1 MREPGSHRNGACIAP
16 TPTTRRT
23 EASVGDDTATW
34 SQPDQCMS
42 PALQGRQ
49 RLAPATG
56 TRLQGRECVVCW
68 PLSQKLLQAGTL
80 EPPSCP
86 PSCSLLPPS
95 PSSPPFT
102 FPSPPP
108 TPPRHPER
116 GRSLSA
122 AVRSRLRPRRRDHG
136 PHYRSDLV
144 SLPGI
149 LRDCPI
155 NQRGHRYEGTCRTGG
170 L

>member
-42 PALQGRQ
+42 PALPGRQ

-80 EPPSCP
+80 EPPP
-86 PSCSLLPPS
+86 ATLLHPHAPLSLLPTP
-95 PSSPPFT
+95 PLPITTHSSPAPRTRAQPFGCCAVASKT
-102 FPSPPP
+102 SKARPWA
-108 TPPRHPER
+108 
-116 GRSLSA
+116 SLPQ
-122 AVRSRLRPRRRDHG
+122 RSRE
-136 PHYRSDLV
+136 S
-144 SLPGI
+144 
-149 LRDCPI
+149 
-155 NQRGHRYEGTCRTGG
+155 T
-170 L
+170 

>member
-80 EPPSCP
+80 EPPP
-86 PSCSLLPPS
+86 APPLAPSCHPLPPLH
-95 PSSPPFT
+95 PSLPITTTHS
-102 FPSPPP
+102 S
-108 TPPRHPER
+108 RHPNAGGAFR
-116 GRSLSA
+116 LLCGRVYDLEGATMGLTTA
-122 AVRSRLRPRRRDHG
+122 AIS
-136 PHYRSDLV
+136 
-144 SLPGI
+144 
-149 LRDCPI
+149 
-155 NQRGHRYEGTCRTGG
+155 
-170 L
+170 